1 VVASAD
7 LISYAQQQL
16 GKPYVFG
23 AAGPGSFDCSGLM
36 LYVFK
41 HYGINL
47 PRGSRDQAKVG
58 IAIPK
63 GQQRPGD
70 LVFSHW
76 GSEGP
81 SGHVG
86 MYVGDG
92 KILNAPH
99 TGANVRYAT
108 LDSSYMTHVDA
119 IRRIPGVDGTTGTPI
134 NAILGA
140 AAGAAGGGLVDAVS
154 DAAGALHDIGKAVA
168 PVGTFAETL
177 TKLALPSNAVRLASG
192 VLGVGFL
199 LVGLLFLLR
208 EVRT

>member
-1 VVASAD
+1 
-7 LISYAQQQL
+7 
-16 GKPYVFG
+16 
-23 AAGPGSFDCSGLM
+23 
-36 LYVFK
+36 
-41 HYGINL
+41 
-47 PRGSRDQAKVG
+47 
-58 IAIPK
+58 
-63 GQQRPGD
+63 
-70 LVFSHW
+70 
-76 GSEGP
+76 
-81 SGHVG
+81 